1 MIITIKITIN
11 AINKIKNSVVI
22 KCPNYNENDKFIK
35 TEMSGPFLSAVIFP
49 PADALVF
56 FAF

>member
-11 AINKIKNSVVI
+11 AINKIKNSVAI
-22 KCPNYNENDKFIK
+22 KFPNYKENDKFIK
-35 TEMSGPFLSAVIFP
+35 TEMSGPFLSAVIFL
-49 PADALVF
+49 PADARVF

>member
-11 AINKIKNSVVI
+11 AINKIKNSVAI
-22 KCPNYNENDKFIK
+22 KFPNYKENDKFIK